1 MSNITQMNTTKTVNI
16 FRPDG
21 LSQRSNADIAVGK
34 EAYEN
39 ITIADMR
46 ASILD
51 NIDAT
56 ITAIDE
62 YDGWSVRKF
71 SEAPLVSP
79 LAKRV
84 RTGVQ
89 VKIGYGAKNETLEF
103 KGMPEGHSLFEK
115 FGVNR
120 KVNNVS
126 IAIGYLD
133 NIKAG
138 FEDGTLDYVLE
149 RKLAVYKRKSKAGGE
164 ATAEG
169 SAA

>member
-21 LSQRSNADIAVGK
+21 ISQRSNADIALGK
-34 EAYEN
+34 EVYEN
-39 ITIADMR
+39 STIADMR

-71 SEAPLVSP
+71 SEATFVSP

-89 VKIGYGAKNETLEF
+89 VKIGYGAKNETLNQTI
-103 KGMPEGHSLFEK
+103 KDTK
-115 FGVNR
+115 
-120 KVNNVS
+120 S
-126 IAIGYLD
+126 IEENSNQILD
-133 NIKAG
+133 FTREVKNLLETDKIKII
-138 FEDGTLDYVLE
+138 
-149 RKLAVYKRKSKAGGE
+149 E
-164 ATAEG
+164 A
-169 SAA
+169 